1 MDVNMLESN
10 SKKKTMSAYSIAG
23 NAPPIAVRP
32 DALEIDLEPQV
43 PLEKKRDDV
52 LITLFQSGEDH
63 VFRYLVERYM
73 DRVRNIIYSILRE
86 SEIVDDLAQEV
97 FIKVYEALPR
107 FRFESSFYT
116 WLYRIT
122 VNKTRDELRRRKVRR
137 MFSLDSAM
145 QIPDREFTEL
155 LSTEQKSAEASEI
168 VTKGL
173 QLLPEK
179 FRTPIVLKDIEG
191 LSYEEIADV
200 LQCRIGTVKSR
211 LSRGRS
217 MLRKVLKP
225 LWEEV

>member
-1 MDVNMLESN
+1 MLESN
-10 SKKKTMSAYSIAG
+10 SKQKQMGTYSIAQNIPATG
-23 NAPPIAVRP
+23 GRAQTTV
-32 DALEIDLEPQV
+32 EMDLEPQV

-52 LITLFQSGEDH
+52 LITLFQSGEEH

-86 SEIVDDLAQEV
+86 QDAVDDLAQEV

-116 WLYRIT
+116 WVYRIT

-137 MFSLDSAM
+137 MFSMDAVLER
-145 QIPDREFTEL
+145 PDRELSER
-155 LSTEQKSAEASEI
+155 LSTTQRSSEASEI
-168 VTKGL
+168 VTRSL
-173 QLLPEK
+173 QLIPEK
-179 FRTPIVLKDIEG
+179 FRTPIVLKDLEG
-191 LSYEEIADV
+191 MSYEEIADV

-225 LWEEV
+225 LLEEV

>member
-1 MDVNMLESN
+1 
-10 SKKKTMSAYSIAG
+10 
-23 NAPPIAVRP
+23 
-32 DALEIDLEPQV
+32 
-43 PLEKKRDDV
+43 
-52 LITLFQSGEDH
+52 
-63 VFRYLVERYM
+63 
-73 DRVRNIIYSILRE
+73 
-86 SEIVDDLAQEV
+86 
-97 FIKVYEALPR
+97 LPR